1 MVMKPQLIQT
11 IKSILWSRNA
21 LAGFKGLLVY
31 IIFFVIFF
39 LGPFERLFTLPA
51 AGTSALLF
59 CIAGFPGK
67 SVGACITL
75 VISALLGVGLGA
87 FNFYLLAK
95 AAPSPVGQGFL
106 FFIIVYLLGLL
117 KASDPKWFA
126 FSLLCILMS
135 WNGITTT
142 VNAPGRHFNSNS
154 LISYFTAYLWGG
166 AIILA
171 VNIFVFPRT
180 AEKELRI
187 ALAASLDHCRVF
199 FCLLSKTYR
208 LEINEEEIRV
218 RDELAQSIRADFNI
232 LQGIMTET
240 RVEIVWSKWSMSDY
254 NLMVHKTRTIQQIL
268 TTVHTN
274 LQSLDG
280 LNTKEFKRD
289 FLSGADKSLDELQK
303 TMHHSLQEI
312 QTELGVGD
320 QCESFNQKE
329 AQVMR
334 EVDLENSSPYGS
346 RPSRNR
352 SSSQSTSIME
362 VEARL
367 RSVQHNLANEL
378 NMPSRNSYSIETLA
392 SAVSTQHSSPE
403 HDAPMS
409 HKSYADSN
417 HGLPSTELKKE
428 PIPCSLQGKLL
439 KDSSMFEEFQYRKI
453 GVFLG
458 SGRLYDSSEAMLLKS
473 SSSVHSM
480 TGPKRSTEIQEAE
493 VQHEKHQ
500 HPTHPIAFVRSINPG
515 DPNSHVP
522 TPVLG
527 SRPTSHQS
535 YLTEIEETEIHQAFL
550 RAFSYSFSIHNLI
563 KEVTELLDHVTGNLP
578 NGSKRKSSLH
588 FHFFE
593 SLHPKVKKR
602 KSTISNDESVPGS
615 NANTSSTE
623 ESEEETVNL
632 SMREALDSLEGRE
645 HVPSRRSVLG
655 WLIKLED
662 YVRGPDSICAFKGA
676 CGASVLGILFWVDKT
691 RRFSTDFTLSSGLLT
706 IMVAITPTLGQSW
719 MSFMFQICGQ
729 GLGLV
734 YTMIALLVFKDVG
747 GYRYNP
753 YGLVSALALF
763 AAPLCYML
771 YSDPKLFILCLLA
784 LNSAGV
790 LAYSEFLNQHHS
802 FDSPPL
808 RMAKIL
814 TALAVAL
821 GIVTSLQLL
830 ILRNPAKRTLRKATA
845 QVMKANTAYT
855 IILQA
860 YVKATVSTDPSR
872 RPSPKALRRVY
883 HELIKRETQIQS
895 QILNLIP
902 LIKFSSVEPSFVKP
916 FNGKQYS
923 RLVKANQRIL
933 DRNRDARMAI
943 GDQPISEI
951 IIKEFVNKLH
961 SHRKRAIPQL
971 RVSFYLCTST
981 LQSKFPLPKTL
992 PKGNE
997 YSNEFFHDGLLLSI
1011 KLIQKYSKTIGSST
1025 STPTSDELNLITN
1038 RELTRYWSYLLSM
1051 ISIFEQ
1057 LEEIENA
1064 TQILFGNMEDDP
1076 LDF

>member
-1 MVMKPQLIQT
+1 MVMNPKLIQT
-11 IKSILWSRNA
+11 IKSILWSRNT
-21 LAGFKGLLVY
+21 LAGFKSLLAY
-31 IIFFVIFF
+31 LIFFILFF
-39 LGPFERLFTLPA
+39 LGPFERLFSLPA

-67 SVGACITL
+67 SIGACITL

-142 VNAPGRHFNSNS
+142 VNSPGRQFSSDS

-166 AIILA
+166 AIVLF
-171 VNIFVFPRT
+171 VNLFFFPHT
-180 AEKELRI
+180 AEKELRT

-232 LQGIMTET
+232 LQGIMSET
-240 RVEIVWSKWSMSDY
+240 RIEVVWSKWSMSDY

-289 FLSGADKSLDELQK
+289 FLLGADKSLDELQK
-303 TMHHSLQEI
+303 SMHHSLQEI
-312 QTELGVGD
+312 QKDLGFGD
-320 QCESFNQKE
+320 HHESFNQKE
-329 AQVMR
+329 AQEMR
-334 EVDLENSSPYGS
+334 EVDLENSSPYET
-346 RPSRNR
+346 RPNRNR
-352 SSSQSTSIME
+352 SSSQGTSILE

-367 RSVQHNLANEL
+367 RSVHNNLDHQF
-378 NMPSRNSYSIETLA
+378 NMPSRNSYSIETFA
-392 SAVSTQHSSPE
+392 SAASMPNSTPEPDGPISNHSFS
-403 HDAPMS
+403 
-409 HKSYADSN
+409 DSN
-417 HGLPSTELKKE
+417 QAFPSAKLKKAS
-428 PIPCSLQGKLL
+428 IPSSLQGKLL
-439 KDSSMFEEFQYRKI
+439 KAASMFEEFQYRKI
-453 GVFLG
+453 GAFLG
-458 SGRLYDSSEAMLLKS
+458 SGRLYDASEPMILNSSPSLP
-473 SSSVHSM
+473 SM
-480 TGPKRSTEIQEAE
+480 TNPKISTDIQEAE
-493 VQHEKHQ
+493 LDDQSHKS
-500 HPTHPIAFVRSINPG
+500 PTRPISFARSTD
-515 DPNSHVP
+515 DPKSHLP
-522 TPVLG
+522 TPILG
-527 SRPTSHQS
+527 SRTTSNQS
-535 YLTEIEETEIHQAFL
+535 YLTEIEETEIHQTFL

-563 KEVTELLDHVTGNLP
+563 KEVTELLEHVTGNLS
-578 NGSKRKSSLH
+578 NGSKRNQIRSLSFFGKSSSK
-588 FHFFE
+588 E
-593 SLHPKVKKR
+593 G
-602 KSTISNDESVPGS
+602 GS
-615 NANTSSTE
+615 NESSRE
-623 ESEEETVNL
+623 ESEEEKGNL
-632 SMREALDSLEGRE
+632 TIREALDSLEGRE
-645 HVPSRRSVLG
+645 HVPSKKSVLG

-662 YVRGPDSICAFKGA
+662 YLRGPDSICAFKGA

-691 RRFSTDFTLSSGLLT
+691 RRFSTDFTFSSGLLT
-706 IMVAITPTLGQSW
+706 IIVAITPTLGQSW

-729 GLGLV
+729 SLGLV
-734 YTMIALLVFKDVG
+734 YTMIDVG
-747 GYRYNP
+747 GYKYNP
-753 YGLVSALALF
+753 YGLVVALALF
-763 AAPLCYML
+763 ASPLCYML
-771 YSDPKLFILCLLA
+771 YYDPKLFILCLLA

-790 LAYSEFLNQHHS
+790 LAYSEFLNQHHP
-802 FDSPPL
+802 FDSPPK
-808 RMAKIL
+808 RMGRIL
-814 TALAVAL
+814 LALVVALA
-821 GIVTSLQLL
+821 IVTSLQLL

-855 IILQA
+855 IIPSSLS
-860 YVKATVSTDPSR
+860 VSTDPSR

-916 FNGKQYS
+916 FNSKQYS
-923 RLVKANQRIL
+923 RLVK
-933 DRNRDARMAI
+933 NRDARMAI
-943 GDQPISEI
+943 GDQPISET

-961 SHRKRAIPQL
+961 SHRKRALPQL

-992 PKGNE
+992 PKGKE
-997 YSNEFFHDGLLLSI
+997 YSNEFFHDGLLTSM
-1011 KLIQKYSKTIGSST
+1011 KLIQNLSKNQSKSL
-1025 STPTSDELNLITN
+1025 SDQSNLINN
-1038 RELTRYWSYLLSM
+1038 RELTRYWSYILSM

-1076 LDF
+1076 LDY

>member
-1 MVMKPQLIQT
+1 MFIMNPQLIQT

-39 LGPFERLFTLPA
+39 LGPFERLFSLPA

-106 FFIIVYLLGLL
+106 FFIMVYLLGLL

-142 VNAPGRHFNSNS
+142 VNAPGRQFSSDS
-154 LISYFTAYLWGG
+154 LISYLTAYLWGG
-166 AIILA
+166 AIILF
-171 VNIFVFPRT
+171 VNIFVFPHT

-208 LEINEEEIRV
+208 LEINEEETRV

-240 RVEIVWSKWSMSDY
+240 RIEIVWSKWSMSDY

-289 FLSGADKSLDELQK
+289 FLLGADKSLDELQK
-303 TMHHSLQEI
+303 TMHQSLQEI
-312 QTELGVGD
+312 QKELGVGD

-329 AQVMR
+329 AQDMR
-334 EVDLENSSPYGS
+334 EVDLENSSPS
-346 RPSRNR
+346 DTRPQRNR

-367 RSVQHNLANEL
+367 RSVQNNLANEL
-378 NMPSRNSYSIETLA
+378 NMSSRNSYSIETLA
-392 SAVSTQHSSPE
+392 SADSIRNSNPE
-403 HDAPMS
+403 HDIPMS
-409 HKSYADSN
+409 HKSYTDSTP
-417 HGLPSTELKKE
+417 GFPSTELKKE
-428 PIPCSLQGKLL
+428 QIPSSLQGKLL
-439 KDSSMFEEFQYRKI
+439 KASSMFEEFQYRKI

-458 SGRLYDSSEAMLLKS
+458 SGRLYDSSETMLLKP
-473 SSSVHSM
+473 SSSVLSM
-480 TGPKRSTEIQEAE
+480 SGPKSSTDIQEAE
-493 VQHEKHQ
+493 LEHETNK
-500 HPTHPIAFVRSINPG
+500 TSSHPISFVRKTNPH
-515 DPNSHVP
+515 DPNSHLS
-522 TPVLG
+522 TPALG
-527 SRPTSHQS
+527 SRPTSNQTF
-535 YLTEIEETEIHQAFL
+535 LTEIEETEIHQTFL

-563 KEVTELLDHVTGNLP
+563 KEVTELLEHVTENLP

-588 FHFFE
+588 FHFLE
-593 SLHPKVKKR
+593 NLNPKVQKR
-602 KSTISNDESVPGS
+602 KPTNPNDDNETGS
-615 NANTSSTE
+615 NVNPSSTE
-623 ESEEETVNL
+623 ESEDEKGNL
-632 SMREALDSLEGRE
+632 SMREALDALEGRE
-645 HVPSRRSVLG
+645 HIPSKRGVLG
-655 WLIKLED
+655 WLIRLED
-662 YVRGPDSICAFKGA
+662 YIRSPDSICAFKGA

-734 YTMIALLVFKDVG
+734 YTMIDVG
-747 GYRYNP
+747 GYKYNP
-753 YGLVSALALF
+753 YGLVVALSLF

-790 LAYSEFLNQHHS
+790 LAYSEFLNRNHT
-802 FDSPPL
+802 FDSPAH
-808 RMAKIL
+808 RMGKIL

-821 GIVTSLQLL
+821 AIVTSLQLL
-830 ILRNPAKRTLRKATA
+830 ILRNPAKRSLRKAMA

-860 YVKATVSTDPSR
+860 YVKATVSTDPYR
-872 RPSPKALRRVY
+872 RPSHKALRRVY

-961 SHRKRAIPQL
+961 SHRKRAIPEL

-981 LQSKFPLPKTL
+981 LQSKFPLPKNL
-992 PKGNE
+992 PKGKDH
-997 YSNEFFHDGLLLSI
+997 SIEFFHDGLLLSI
-1011 KLIQKYSKTIGSST
+1011 RLIQKFSKSKTR
-1025 STPTSDELNLITN
+1025 SDESKILTN